1 MPLFAKFSDHLKQ
14 LSLIGASDEVGCR
27 LAACGIHAHIER
39 TVFGKTEASGR
50 IVELR
55 RGDTKIEQHA
65 TNRPVATMLGDH
77 TRQLRKVR
85 VYEFETRLIGKSLM
99 ACCDRLRIAIE
110 REHATRG
117 TDRLQ

>member
-1 MPLFAKFSDHLKQ
+1 MHTQRLKGTRSGVLTIVSTHDSLYELGQLARASQRCFDTGRYDGPRYAPRMPLFAKFSDHLKQ

-55 RGDTKIEQHA
+55 RGDTKIE
-65 TNRPVATMLGDH
+65 
-77 TRQLRKVR
+77 
-85 VYEFETRLIGKSLM
+85 
-99 ACCDRLRIAIE
+99 
-110 REHATRG
+110 
-117 TDRLQ
+117 